1 MEVASVCGAL
11 YLVRRTALLFVR
23 NALFRLILLFIV
35 TAARGCRRCLFVI
48 EI

>member
-23 NALFRLILLFIV
+23 NALFSFLLIIV
-35 TAARGCRRCLFVI
+35 TAARRCRGCLFVI